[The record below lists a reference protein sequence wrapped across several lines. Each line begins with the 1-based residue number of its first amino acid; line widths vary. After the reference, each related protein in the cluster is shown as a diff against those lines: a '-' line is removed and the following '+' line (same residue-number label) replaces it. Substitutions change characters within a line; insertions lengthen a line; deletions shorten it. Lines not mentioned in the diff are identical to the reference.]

1 MDDQTQLHAYVQGDV
16 QGVGFRYFVRQ
27 RAAQLAVAGWVRN
40 LKDGRVEL
48 MAEGSRADLEA
59 LLATVRQGPR
69 GSQVTDVQLE
79 WGDATNELRSFD
91 VKPTV

>member
-1 MDDQTQLHAYVQGDV
+1 MDKVQLHVKLGGKV

-27 RAAQLAVAGWVRN
+27 KAAELAITGWVRN

-48 MAEGSRADLEA
+48 LAEGARSDLER
-59 LLATVRQGPR
+59 LLISAQQGPR
-69 GSQVTDVQLE
+69 GSQVEDV
-79 WGDATNELRSFD
+79 DASWEMANADLKGFE